1 MSLAF
6 ICAGQG
12 GQHPEMFGQLA
23 GEQAAGEVLDL
34 VSAQVGFDVR
44 TLADRGTEVDL
55 TGNRIAQLLVVGH
68 VLATIAALRAEGVRP
83 ALCAGYSVGEM
94 AAHGAAGVWDAQTTL
109 ALTALRAQ
117 YMDAAAAAASSP
129 LRMSAVIGIDAV
141 QAEALAHAQGAALAI
156 VNGPR
161 HVVIG
166 GPEEAV
172 ERFERLAPEY
182 GATHLRRLS
191 VSIASHTPFIAAAVS
206 PFAAVLTATN
216 WARPRATLLS
226 GLDGRALTRH
236 DDTVAWLSRQICEP
250 LQWHDCLHSMI
261 EYGVDVVLEI
271 GPGRALTRMIEEGFP
286 GIRARACDEFRSAA
300 GAAAWLSRNA

>member
-1 MSLAF
+1 
-6 ICAGQG
+6 
-12 GQHPEMFGQLA
+12 MFGQLA
-23 GEQAAGEVLDL
+23 REPAAGEVLDL
-34 VSAQVGFDVR
+34 VSAQLGFDVR
-44 TLADRGTEVDL
+44 TMAERVTESEL
-55 TGNRIAQLLVVGH
+55 CGNRIAQLLVVGH
-68 VLATIAALRAEGVRP
+68 ALATVAALRAEGVRP

-117 YMDAAAAAASSP
+117 NMDAAAAAACGP
-129 LRMSAVIGIDAV
+129 LCMSAVIGIDAV
-141 QAEALAHAQGAALAI
+141 QAEALAPAHGAALAI

-172 ERFERLAPEY
+172 ERFERQAPEY

-191 VSIASHTPFIAAAVS
+191 VSLASHTHFIAAAVP
-206 PFAAVLTATN
+206 PFAAALSAAN

-226 GLDGRALTRH
+226 GLDGRALMRH
-236 DDTVAWLSRQICEP
+236 EDTVAWLSRQICEP
-250 LQWHDCLHSMI
+250 LQWHDCLQSMI

-271 GPGRALTRMIEEGFP
+271 GPGRALTRMIEEDFP
-286 GIRARACDEFRSAA
+286 GIRARASDEFRSVA
-300 GAAAWLSRNA
+300 GSAAWLARNG